1 MRTLPHHMRALRIHN
16 ARVRKHEKLITDA
29 TMRILSP
36 RPLHHGIAHAVRVCA
51 LSERIAP
58 PSMKQFLPTIRV
70 IALSHDIGDGKFN
83 DDTPRWH
90 DALTQVPRQTLQWC
104 TEISKRVS
112 FSRELVHGR
121 DDWFPT
127 LGAGIAIRA
136 IVSDA
141 DKLDSLGI
149 AGYQRL
155 QEYNREKLD
164 DDICALA
171 HGPAISQK
179 DYNAMLHTEIWRVI
193 TVRQQM
199 LAAYMQ
205 TQYGRDRAP
214 ELFRELVQQ
223 HHAWMRSVNMST

>member
-1 MRTLPHHMRALRIHN
+1 MRALRIHN
-16 ARVRKHEKLITDA
+16 ARLRKHEKLIADT

-36 RPLHHGIAHAVRVCA
+36 RPLHHGITHAVRVCA
-51 LSERIAP
+51 LSERIALICGGT
-58 PSMKQFLPTIRV
+58 MKEFLPTIRTV
-70 IALSHDIGDGKFN
+70 ALSHDIGDGKFN
-83 DDTPRWH
+83 DDTPRWLC
-90 DALTQVPRQTLQWC
+90 ALKQVPLPTLQWC
-104 TEISKRVS
+104 IEISKRVS
-112 FSRELVHGR
+112 FSRELACGR

-127 LGAGIAIRA
+127 LGAGVAIRA

-141 DKLDSLGI
+141 DKLDSLGVT
-149 AGYQRL
+149 GYQRL
-155 QEYNREKLD
+155 QEYNREKL

-223 HHAWMRSVNMST
+223 HHAWMRSVNLSQ